1 MCCQGKDY
9 LKVTHPIFQDNKTEI
24 KRGEVFYSR
33 STIYLLVA
41 HISEFSLS
49 VTDGVVHFEKHC
61 FVILKSVDC
70 ESLTMLSRQDGKIK
84 DVKQGQRKKKSMRG
98 KRREYCILK
107 KGGGRGDA
115 EKQKKICPQDMI
127 VLSSMAKSIE
137 NKIFLSFGSKI
148 P

>member
-61 FVILKSVDC
+61 FVIWKSVDC
-70 ESLTMLSRQDGKIK
+70 ESLAMLSRQDGKIK
-84 DVKQGQRKKKSMRG
+84 DVKQGQRKKKKHEGKEKRILHPE
-98 KRREYCILK
+98 KRRRKRRCRK
-107 KGGGRGDA
+107 A
-115 EKQKKICPQDMI
+115 EKNLPLGHDCFKFHGQ
-127 VLSSMAKSIE
+127 VY
-137 NKIFLSFGSKI
+137 
-148 P
+148 